1 MPHPQVLRDMALFVE
16 VAKHRSFSRA
26 ALALEIPVSS
36 LSRRITVF
44 ETAIGLRLLDR
55 TTRRLTLTSYG
66 EAYFAQAMRLV
77 EEAQQAYDDIVA
89 ESKGPSGLL
98 KIAVP
103 ADCGTHER
111 IAAIASDFTKSNQH
125 VRLYLGVGHGPAD
138 LMDERY
144 DLALAL
150 EAPRETSLIVRKVA
164 ELAKGIFAAPSYL
177 EDWGRPMSPPDLA
190 DHNVLVAGPTSWS
203 FIRGDETASIAVSG
217 QVACNS
223 PNLKRTFALSGHGL
237 FSASLSSVQAD
248 LTSGTLEQVMPD
260 WTLQP
265 TPLYIVTTSR
275 LLPAKVRSFIDFAV
289 QRLAAPQSPAGP
301 QSPMSELQ
309 GAGSLSR

>member
-16 VAKHRSFSRA
+16 VAKRRSFSQA
-26 ALALEIPVSS
+26 ALVLGMPVSS

-77 EEAQQAYDDIVA
+77 EEAQQAYDDIMA
-89 ESKGPSGLL
+89 EAKGPSGLL

-103 ADCGTHER
+103 ADGWVNEHLSG
-111 IAAIASDFTKSNQH
+111 IVSDFANGNEH
-125 VRLYLGVGHGPAD
+125 VRIQLGLGHGPVD

-144 DLALAL
+144 DLALAV
-150 EAPRETSLIVRKVA
+150 ETPRETSLIVRKVA
-164 ELAKGIFAAPSYL
+164 ELANGIFAAPSYL
-177 EDWGRPMSPPDLA
+177 EDWGRPMSPPDLSE
-190 DHNVLVAGPTSWS
+190 HNVLVAMQPTNWS
-203 FIRGDETASIAVSG
+203 FVRGEEAASTAVSG
-217 QVACNS
+217 QIGCNS
-223 PNLKRTFALSGHGL
+223 PGLMRTFALAGHGL
-237 FSASLSSVQAD
+237 FAASLSAVRPD
-248 LTSGTLEQVMPD
+248 LASGALEQVMAD

-275 LLPAKVRSFIDFAV
+275 LLPAKVRSFIDFATR
-289 QRLAAPQSPAGP
+289 RLSVLSDAVEAPVREAAG
-301 QSPMSELQ
+301 
-309 GAGSLSR
+309 

>member
-1 MPHPQVLRDMALFVE
+1 MALFVE

-55 TTRRLTLTSYG
+55 TSRRLTLTSYG

-77 EEAQQAYDDIVA
+77 EEAQQAYDDIMA

-103 ADCGTHER
+103 TDCGMQEH
-111 IAAIASDFTKSNQH
+111 IAAIASDFTKSNEH
-125 VRLYLGVGHGPAD
+125 VRLHLGVGHGPAD

-150 EAPRETSLIVRKVA
+150 EAPRETSLIVRKVS

-177 EDWGRPMSPPDLA
+177 EDWGRPMSPPDLS
-190 DHNVLVAGPTSWS
+190 DHNVLVDGHPTNWS
-203 FIRGDETASIAVSG
+203 FVRGDETASIAVSG
-217 QVACNS
+217 RITCNS
-223 PNLKRTFALSGHGL
+223 PNLKRTFALAGYGL
-237 FSASLSSVQAD
+237 FAASLSSVQAD
-248 LTSGTLEQVMPD
+248 LASGVLEQVMAD

-309 GAGSLSR
+309 GPGSLSR